1 MKYKL
6 PVTITKIGDSTY
18 MAQSDP
24 VRATATGD
32 TPERALTNLHDAINE
47 LIKEYGEKAVF
58 QDIEDIK
65 VCTIEV
71 GKWADLRSFEKMSS
85 KSSW

>member
-6 PVTITKIGDSTY
+6 PVNITKIDKTTY
-18 MAQSDP
+18 MAQCDP

-32 TPERALTNLHDAINE
+32 TPEQALTNLHDAINE

-58 QDIEDIK
+58 QDIGENIK
-65 VCTIEV
+65 TSII
-71 GKWADLRSFEKMSS
+71 
-85 KSSW
+85 

>member
-6 PVTITKIGDSTY
+6 PVNITKIDKTTY
-18 MAQSDP
+18 MAQCDP

-32 TPERALTNLHDAINE
+32 TSEQALANLHDAINE

-58 QDIEDIK
+58 QDIGEEVK
-65 VCTIEV
+65 VCMIEV
-71 GKWADLRSFEKMSS
+71 GK
-85 KSSW
+85 